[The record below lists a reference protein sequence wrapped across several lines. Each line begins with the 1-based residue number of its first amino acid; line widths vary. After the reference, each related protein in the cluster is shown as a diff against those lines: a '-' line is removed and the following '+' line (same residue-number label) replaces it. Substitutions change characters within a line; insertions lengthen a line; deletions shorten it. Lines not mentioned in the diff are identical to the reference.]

1 MANRRCDTAV
11 APRSLLAPRHWL
23 TWVGVGLFALLAWLP
38 WQARRWLGKHLGV
51 WIFKHNR
58 KRRQVV
64 LTNLRLCFPTLDEAQ
79 RDTMAQAHCQAY
91 ASALLDYSVLFFRS
105 RQWLQQRT
113 HLMGREHI
121 DQALAAGQNVILM
134 LGHSVWLE
142 FAPVAIG
149 AHYRAYGSYK
159 PFHNPVADWLIA
171 RSRLQDVEFVV
182 AREEGMMKLVRAL
195 EPGRLMFFLP
205 DEDHGSKHSVFAPFC
220 GVSKATLT
228 TPARLAKLG
237 KAVALPVMAFFNPQH
252 GGYDIVIGAALANYP
267 SKDETQ
273 DATALNNA
281 LQTLLQQHPEQYMW
295 VLKLFRTR
303 PTDKA
308 AVY

>member
-1 MANRRCDTAV
+1 VTQPL
-11 APRSLLAPRHWL
+11 PRALLAPRYWL
-23 TWVGVGLFALLAWLP
+23 TWAGIALFAVLAWLP
-38 WQARRWLGKHLGV
+38 WQARRWLGKRLGS

-58 KRRQVV
+58 KRRQIV
-64 LTNLRLCFPTLDEAQ
+64 LTNLRLCFPVLDKVQ
-79 RDTMAQAHCQAY
+79 RAAMAQAHCQEY
-91 ASALLDYSVLFFRS
+91 ASALLDYSLLFFRS
-105 RQWLQQRT
+105 RRWLHQRT
-113 HLMGREHI
+113 RLIGREHI
-121 DQALAAGQNVILM
+121 DQAIAAGQNVILM

-149 AHYRAYGSYK
+149 AQYRAYGSYK

-182 AREEGMMKLVRAL
+182 AREDGMMKLVRAL
-195 EPGRLMFFLP
+195 EPERLMFFLP

-220 GVSKATLT
+220 GVPKATLT

-237 KAVALPVMAFFNPQH
+237 KAVALPVMAFFNSQH
-252 GGYDIVIGAALANYP
+252 GDYDIVIGAALANYP

-273 DATALNNA
+273 DAATLNMA
-281 LQTLLQQHPEQYMW
+281 LQTLLQHHPAQYMW

-303 PTDKA
+303 PTDA
-308 AVY
+308 AVVY